1 MTLPT
6 DWASDPIVRIEA
18 LAVPVLT
25 GLPALLCALAC
36 GVDARQRQVSW
47 IETAKRLEA
56 WLAEGFATVL
66 GGTGFVLGGGAL
78 DTCQNAAL
86 ETADVITGV
95 QRLTFGDVP
104 ARSSPDI
111 ARLLQ
116 QFEVRTAPAVHAA
129 LDAAREVFIT
139 GVLKRQAYH
148 ASASSDMLSE
158 LERINRSVQL
168 LAVNAAIEAARVGDA
183 GRGFAVIATEVRG
196 LSRRTLD
203 VIESRKDGHG

>member
-25 GLPALLCALAC
+25 GLPVLLCALAC
-36 GVDARQRQVSW
+36 GVEARQRQVSW
-47 IETAKRLEA
+47 IETAKRLTA
-56 WLAEGFATVL
+56 WLEEGFVPVL
-66 GGTGFVLGGGAL
+66 GDTGFAL
-78 DTCQNAAL
+78 DSDALHTCQLAAL
-86 ETADVITGV
+86 ETADVITRV
-95 QRLTFGDVP
+95 QRLTFGTTTEGD
-104 ARSSPDI
+104 ADDI
-111 ARLLQ
+111 APLLE
-116 QFEVRTAPAVHAA
+116 QFEAKAAPAIHAA
-129 LDAAREVFIT
+129 LDAVREVFIT

-203 VIESRKDGHG
+203 VIEAHKDGRG